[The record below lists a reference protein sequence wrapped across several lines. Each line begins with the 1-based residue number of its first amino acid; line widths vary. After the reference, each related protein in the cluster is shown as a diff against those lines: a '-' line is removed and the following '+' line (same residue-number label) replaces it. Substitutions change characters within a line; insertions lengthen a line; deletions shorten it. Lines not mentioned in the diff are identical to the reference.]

1 MKTKQHGVSLSV
13 GQKLLAMGLVG
24 VIGAGVVGWFGHVGL
39 DHVDRSMGE
48 QVVTAT
54 ALRNHLESDMMH
66 DALRG
71 DVLASL
77 LAETDDEKAQ
87 VEADLAEHSEWFR
100 TMVAENKKLPLNGEV
115 QGALD
120 EVSGPLDAYISS
132 AESIIAIAL
141 EQGPAVAEADLP
153 QFLEDFGTL
162 ETAMEE
168 ASDKI
173 SAASAAAEADASRQ
187 VDAANRNVLIVLVL
201 VAIASLGLCFQ
212 IARSITKPLRKAVDT
227 LQRIAGKDLTAR
239 LDVTTKDETGAMA
252 TALNSALVSLSGA
265 MQAIDANSARLA
277 TSSHELAAVST
288 QIAGAAEET
297 SSQSMVVSAAG
308 EEVSTNV
315 ASVATAVEEMAAS
328 VQEIAQSTSEAARVA
343 ADAVHLAAQTNADI
357 TRLGESSQ
365 EIGNVVKVITAIAE
379 QTNLLALNATI
390 EAARAG
396 ESGKGFAVVANEVKE
411 LANETAKATEDISR
425 RIAEIQTD
433 TGRSVESI
441 QQISDII
448 ARISDYQNAI
458 AGAVEEQAAT
468 TNEIGRSVSE
478 AARGSQ
484 EIASNI
490 SGVAS
495 AAQSTADGV
504 STTQMAANDLG
515 VVAGELA
522 ELVGQFK
529 Y

>member
-1 MKTKQHGVSLSV
+1 MKKHTRGGGLTV
-13 GQKLLAMGLVG
+13 GQKLFAMGLL
-24 VIGAGVVGWFGHVGL
+24 GVVGAAAVGL
-39 DHVDRSMGE
+39 IGRNGLSHVNDGMGE
-48 QVVTAT
+48 QVVVAT
-54 ALRNHLESDMMH
+54 ALRNHLEGDMMH

-71 DVLASL
+71 DVLASF
-77 LAETDDEKAQ
+77 LANTPEEVDQ
-87 VEADLAEHSEWFR
+87 VKADLAEHSEWFR
-100 TMVAENKKLPLNGEV
+100 TLLAENNKLPLSAEVEAAIGEV
-115 QGALD
+115 AA
-120 EVSGPLDAYISS
+120 PLDAYIAS
-132 AESIIAIAL
+132 AESIIDVAL
-141 EQGPAVAEADLP
+141 TEGPEVADADLP

-173 SAASAAAEADASRQ
+173 SAASEAAETDANAKVSE
-187 VDAANRNVLIVLVL
+187 ANRNVVIALVV
-201 VAIASLGLCFQ
+201 VALSVLGLCFQ
-212 IARSITKPLRKAVDT
+212 IARSITKPLRKAVDS
-227 LQRIAGKDLTAR
+227 LERLANKDLTAR
-239 LDVTTKDETGAMA
+239 LEVSTKDETGKMA
-252 TALNSALVSLSGA
+252 SAFNSALASLGQA
-265 MQAIDANSARLA
+265 MQQIDDNSERLA
-277 TSSHELAAVST
+277 SSSQDLAAVST
-288 QIAGAAEET
+288 QIAGSAEET
-297 SSQSMVVSAAG
+297 SSQSNVVAAAG
-308 EEVSTNV
+308 DEVSSNV

-343 ADAVHLAAQTNADI
+343 SEAVALASSTNADI

-433 TGRSVESI
+433 TARSVDSI
-441 QQISDII
+441 QKISEII
-448 ARISDYQNAI
+448 SRISDYQNSI

-468 TNEIGRSVSE
+468 TNEIGRSVSD

-490 SGVAS
+490 SGVAA

-504 STTQMAANDLG
+504 STTQMAASDLG
-515 VVAGELA
+515 NVAAELSA
-522 ELVGQFK
+522 LVGQFR